1 MYIEPFPLRKTI
13 NKMGSNSLT
22 SLALDICPWRSVH
35 IAVCPHNAASA
46 LTPPFQKPAHDSKI
60 RVTETDGSPPRH
72 VGQSREL

>member
-46 LTPPFQKPAHDSKI
+46 LTPPFQKPDLDSKI
-60 RVTETDGSPPRH
+60 RVTDGSPPRH